1 MLSSCLYNSLL
12 NLYLGRERRQMGIL
26 SQILALT
33 LKKEFFTFRS
43 RMIKIEIASRS
54 GPCIIVV
61 FFCVYLCKP
70 NINQL
75 YESAGRVWEDSSETA
90 GVEELWISRI
100 IYMTLRQFCA
110 LSIMCLLNFRKMFDC
125 RSFSYFNSDRQPTSS
140 NIWGPVNKYLLVSY
154 VCFDICGGI
163 ERALS
168 RGNRARMQ
176 FPQALCPLRDK
187 QVIRKC
193 NQGVN
198 LILVSKFTQNCLS
211 HAKQLFLYGYGFLPT
226 YPVKMITENG
236 TFVKR
241 SPEKR
246 FFPMYVTTDENR
258 TFRKRCLVSPNW
270 DSNLTPKNHS
280 AEQSPTL
287 RVPMYNLCFCNLTL

>member
-1 MLSSCLYNSLL
+1 MFK
-12 NLYLGRERRQMGIL
+12 R
-26 SQILALT
+26 
-33 LKKEFFTFRS
+33 
-43 RMIKIEIASRS
+43 EIASRS

-110 LSIMCLLNFRKMFDC
+110 LSIMCLLNFRKMFDY

-168 RGNRARMQ
+168 RGHPARMQ
-176 FPQALCPLRDK
+176 FPQTLCPLCDK
-187 QVIRKC
+187 QVIRRC
-193 NQGVN
+193 NSGF
-198 LILVSKFTQNCLS
+198 ISFIFSKFSQNCLS
-211 HAKQLFLYGYGFLPT
+211 HAKQLFLYKYGFRPH
-226 YPVKMITENG
+226 VSDENDHWKWNFCKMLSRKTL
-236 TFVKR
+236 
-241 SPEKR
+241 
-246 FFPMYVTTDENR
+246 FPMYVWTDENK
-258 TFRKRCLVSPNW
+258 TFRKCCVVTSNW

>member
-1 MLSSCLYNSLL
+1 MFSSCLHNSLL

-140 NIWGPVNKYLLVSY
+140 NIWGPVNKYLFS
-154 VCFDICGGI
+154 FW
-163 ERALS
+163 
-168 RGNRARMQ
+168 
-176 FPQALCPLRDK
+176 K
-187 QVIRKC
+187 
-193 NQGVN
+193 
-198 LILVSKFTQNCLS
+198 
-211 HAKQLFLYGYGFLPT
+211 
-226 YPVKMITENG
+226 
-236 TFVKR
+236 
-241 SPEKR
+241 
-246 FFPMYVTTDENR
+246 
-258 TFRKRCLVSPNW
+258 
-270 DSNLTPKNHS
+270 
-280 AEQSPTL
+280 
-287 RVPMYNLCFCNLTL
+287 